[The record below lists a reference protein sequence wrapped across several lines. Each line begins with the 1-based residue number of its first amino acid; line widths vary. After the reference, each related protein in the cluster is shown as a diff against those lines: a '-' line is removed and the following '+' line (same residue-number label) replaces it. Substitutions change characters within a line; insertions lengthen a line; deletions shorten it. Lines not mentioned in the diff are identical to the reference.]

1 MTTATSRPLQHP
13 SRADDD
19 NDNDDVTLS
28 APKASEKR
36 RAQNRAAQ
44 KTYREK
50 RKRRLQQLEQLA
62 ASAASANLLSNSRSS
77 SSSQSPPESNGL
89 MDRQSTSSLEPL
101 ENTLPDAA
109 FDSTSLFQSDHLLIQ
124 PFSLDAPTSEAW
136 GSSKATQSLDLE
148 WITASNDLSSFDN
161 IPDPFAYTENM
172 GLVRITSESDSS
184 DSNSHDISKPEW
196 KSRYKDTKNSFA
208 MTPYRPALAPRHADP
223 YLNTLTLHQT
233 TVCWAFYQ
241 NVLHIGLDENL
252 CSSEIPSPFYRP
264 DAVDSNDTLIKS
276 VQNTFSCL
284 KPDLRPTKAQIT
296 IAHPGYV
303 DALPFP
309 EVRSRIIELL
319 AHDPP
324 LFDEDEFWQDIEKD
338 ALMCWGSISIR
349 PGNHTTAGGAPW
361 NARSWEAKTWF
372 LAKWSFVVGGED
384 GELSKSSAWWREMRG
399 VSQGFSL

>member
-89 MDRQSTSSLEPL
+89 MDRQSTLSLEPL

-196 KSRYKDTKNSFA
+196 KSRYKD
-208 MTPYRPALAPRHADP
+208 
-223 YLNTLTLHQT
+223 
-233 TVCWAFYQ
+233 
-241 NVLHIGLDENL
+241 
-252 CSSEIPSPFYRP
+252 
-264 DAVDSNDTLIKS
+264 
-276 VQNTFSCL
+276 
-284 KPDLRPTKAQIT
+284 
-296 IAHPGYV
+296 
-303 DALPFP
+303 
-309 EVRSRIIELL
+309 
-319 AHDPP
+319 
-324 LFDEDEFWQDIEKD
+324 
-338 ALMCWGSISIR
+338 
-349 PGNHTTAGGAPW
+349 
-361 NARSWEAKTWF
+361 
-372 LAKWSFVVGGED
+372 
-384 GELSKSSAWWREMRG
+384 
-399 VSQGFSL
+399 